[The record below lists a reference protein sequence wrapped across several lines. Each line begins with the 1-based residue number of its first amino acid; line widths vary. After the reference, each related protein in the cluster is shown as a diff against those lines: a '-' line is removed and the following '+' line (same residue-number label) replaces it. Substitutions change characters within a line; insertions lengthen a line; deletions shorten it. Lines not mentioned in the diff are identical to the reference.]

1 MEKTRKIHIGWLVTA
16 MVIVLLVIDQII
28 KLYIKTHF
36 CLGESVRV
44 TDWFYIEFV
53 ENNGMAWG
61 MSFIGKFWLSLL
73 RTAAIVA
80 LIWYLHRIISQGKHR
95 LLYVVLVALVLTGAV
110 GNMIDSMFYGL
121 MFTAS
126 SPYYVSYSVPFGEG
140 YAPFLMGKVVDMF
153 RFPFF
158 SYTWPEW
165 VPFFGGQHGTFF
177 DPVFNFADACVSVG
191 IIALLLFCRPE
202 LEELGESRKKKEEK
216 AVEAEA
222 ADGNNTGDKKQED

>member
-1 MEKTRKIHIGWLVTA
+1 MKENKKVKTGWLVTA
-16 MVIVLLVIDQII
+16 MVVILLIIDQII

-73 RTAAIVA
+73 RLVAICV
-80 LIWYLHRIISQGKHR
+80 LFWYLRRIIQRGIHR
-95 LLYVVLVALVLTGAV
+95 KLYIYLVALVLTGAI
-110 GNMIDSMFYGL
+110 GNMLDSIFYGL
-121 MFTAS
+121 IFTAS
-126 SPYYVSYSVPFGEG
+126 STEYVSYMVPFGTG
-140 YAPFLMGKVVDMF
+140 YAGVLMGKVVDMF

-158 SYTWPEW
+158 TYTWPDW

-177 DPVFNFADACVSVG
+177 DPVFNFADSCVSVG
-191 IIALLLFCRPE
+191 VISLLLFCRKE
-202 LEELGESRKKKEEK
+202 LEQLGGGKKENEQEK
-216 AVEAEA
+216 E
-222 ADGNNTGDKKQED
+222 

>member
-1 MEKTRKIHIGWLVTA
+1 MEKTRKLHIGWLVTA

-110 GNMIDSMFYGL
+110 GNMLDSMFYGL

-202 LEELGESRKKKEEK
+202 LEELGESRKKKE
-216 AVEAEA
+216 AAEA
-222 ADGNNTGDKKQED
+222 ADGDKKKED

>member
-1 MEKTRKIHIGWLVTA
+1 MEKTRKLHIGWLVTA

-61 MSFIGKFWLSLL
+61 ISFIGKFWLSLL